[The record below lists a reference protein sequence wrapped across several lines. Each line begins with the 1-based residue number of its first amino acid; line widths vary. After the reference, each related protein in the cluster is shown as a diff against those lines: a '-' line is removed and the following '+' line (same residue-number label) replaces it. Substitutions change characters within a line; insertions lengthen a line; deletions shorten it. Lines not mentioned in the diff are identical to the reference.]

1 MHFQRLFLKKDLVVV
16 FMFICNY
23 HINAQVSSENLF
35 YMIDNNESFES
46 FTNNLE
52 QISIVCPQ
60 TFVIS
65 RNGVLS
71 GTVDRRILDSAR
83 KHKIKVIPL
92 IVNSGFNSQLLHA
105 ILFNLQARKRS
116 IAMMISLAKKLKLD
130 GWQFDL
136 EGLNISDKD
145 SFTAYF
151 KETAIALHKENLS
164 LSAALVHAVENN
176 GGPTPYHNFLF
187 ENWRAGYSFKELA
200 EAGDFLSIMAYDQ
213 HTRRTP
219 PGPVAGI
226 DWVERIIQYLI
237 TEEVAPEKISLGI
250 PDYSI
255 HWYAD
260 YSEEKGVFTNAQQFG
275 YKNVQYLLGKYNLE
289 VLWNEKAGCHYSI
302 WDNDGVYEYM
312 YIEDGASLKSK
323 LTIFTKYKLR
333 GISVWVLGKEAT
345 DFWTVL
351 AKETIPKK

>member
-1 MHFQRLFLKKDLVVV
+1 MHFTGHFTKKSLV
-16 FMFICNY
+16 FILLIVCCK
-23 HINAQVSSENLF
+23 INAQTSSENLF
-35 YMIDNNESFES
+35 YMTDNQESFES
-46 FTNNLE
+46 FKNNLD

-71 GTVDRRILDSAR
+71 GTVDRRILDSAHR
-83 KHKIKVIPL
+83 HKIKVIPL
-92 IVNSGFNSQLLHA
+92 IVNSGFNSQLLHT
-105 ILFNLQARKRS
+105 ILFNPQARKRS
-116 IAMMISLAKKLKLD
+116 IVMMVSIAKKLKLD

-151 KETAIALHKENLS
+151 KETAIALHNENLS

-219 PGPVAGI
+219 PGPVAAV
-226 DWVERIIQYLI
+226 DWVERIIQYLL
-237 TEEVAPEKISLGI
+237 TEGVAPEKISLGI

-260 YSEEKGVFTNAQQFG
+260 YSEEKGIFTNAQQFG
-275 YKNVQYLLGKYNLE
+275 YKNVQYLLGKYNPE
-289 VLWNEKAGCHYSI
+289 ISWSEKAGCHYAV

-312 YIEDGASLKSK
+312 YIEDGASLRSK
-323 LTIFTKYKLR
+323 LGILAKYKLR

>member
-1 MHFQRLFLKKDLVVV
+1 MT
-16 FMFICNY
+16 
-23 HINAQVSSENLF
+23 
-35 YMIDNNESFES
+35 DNQESFES
-46 FTNNLE
+46 FKNNLD

-71 GTVDRRILDSAR
+71 GTVDRRILDSAHR
-83 KHKIKVIPL
+83 HKIKVIPL
-92 IVNSGFNSQLLHA
+92 IVNSGFNSQLLHT
-105 ILFNLQARKRS
+105 ILFNPQARKRS
-116 IAMMISLAKKLKLD
+116 IVMMVSIAKKLKLD

-151 KETAIALHKENLS
+151 KETAIALHNENLS

-219 PGPVAGI
+219 PGPVAAV
-226 DWVERIIQYLI
+226 DWVERIIQYLL
-237 TEEVAPEKISLGI
+237 TEGVAPEKISLGI

-255 HWYAD
+255 HSYAD
-260 YSEEKGVFTNAQQFG
+260 YSEEKGIFTNAQQFG
-275 YKNVQYLLGKYNLE
+275 YKNVQYLLGKYNPE
-289 VLWNEKAGCHYSI
+289 ISWSEKAGCHYAV

-312 YIEDGASLKSK
+312 YIEDGASLRSK
-323 LTIFTKYKLR
+323 LGILAKYKLR